1 MKKKIETYVEM
12 LKDPRWQKKR
22 LEIMQRDNFTC
33 QHCGAQDKNLQV
45 HHLIYHKDYKPW
57 EYKSD
62 ELITLCSKCHDI
74 ETQAN
79 QDLYEDFKWLKE
91 MWKSLG
97 FSSLMLEALLGG
109 ISSYIEN
116 ILEDGEDG
124 EMEKSWQKEAILD
137 ALFGTQNLNDFA
149 IAKRFGY
156 DSTYEINKHLSYLS
170 EAWNKIKDKNY
181 GKDF

>member
-1 MKKKIETYVEM
+1 MKRKEKSYAE
-12 LKDPRWQKKR
+12 LLRDPRWQKKR

-33 QHCGAQDKNLQV
+33 QHCGCQDKELQV
-45 HHLIYHKDYKPW
+45 HHLIYHKDNKPW

-116 ILEDGEDG
+116 ILDDRENG
-124 EMEKSWQKEAILD
+124 EMEGSWQKDAILY
-137 ALFGTQNLNDFA
+137 ALFGTQNLNDFV
-149 IAKRFGY
+149 IAKRLGY
-156 DSTYEINKHLSYLS
+156 DSTDEINKHLSYLS

-181 GKDF
+181 GKNF

>member
-1 MKKKIETYVEM
+1 MKKEKQNYVAM

-33 QHCGAQDKNLQV
+33 QHCGCQDRELQV
-45 HHLIYHKDYKPW
+45 HHLIYYKDFKPW
-57 EYKSD
+57 EYKNG
-62 ELITLCSKCHDI
+62 ELITLCSKCHEE

-91 MWKSLG
+91 LWKNLG
-97 FSSLMLEALLGG
+97 FSSLMLESLLCE

-116 ILEDGEDG
+116 ILENKEDG
-124 EMEKSWQKEAILD
+124 EIEETWQKDAIIN
-137 ALFGTQNLNDFA
+137 ALFSTQNLNDFA
-149 IAKRFGY
+149 IAQKIGY
-156 DSTYEINKHLSYLS
+156 DSTFEINRYFPHLK

-181 GKDF
+181 GKNF